1 VRILFACRLQEGLFP
16 ARARPQPF
24 LAEEER
30 RRLAEVSGL
39 KLSEPQDALAAERYL
54 LYATLSRPEEQLF
67 LSWHVADDD
76 GQATPRSLFVDD
88 VCDLFAE
95 SLSMRRACRELGA
108 VEPIQPTAASPG
120 TVGGNLRDERLLD
133 ELRTHV
139 WSASSLENWIGCPV
153 RWFVERMLDPRAFD
167 PDPEPLARGG
177 LAHAALK
184 DTLEGLRR
192 ETGTARLRPQSLG
205 LARELLRAALAE
217 NEPDHPLSVAPERR
231 MAVRRRLRAD
241 LERYLEYATEAG
253 NPLEPRDLEVGFGF
267 AKDDER
273 GEASSL
279 PAAEVGGVRLRGR
292 IDRIDVGAS
301 GEAVIYDYKSSQA
314 PASARWIK
322 DGNLQVAL
330 YMRAVEQ
337 LLELRVVGGFYQ
349 PLSGRDLRARGVLD
363 GDSDT
368 GLQCMDSDLR
378 EHAEVQELLDE
389 AVASAHR
396 GADEAARG
404 QLEARPQTCAFR
416 GGCMYPTICRCER

>member
-1 VRILFACRLQEGLFP
+1 MIRDWLV
-16 ARARPQPF
+16 
-24 LAEEER
+24 
-30 RRLAEVSGL
+30 
-39 KLSEPQDALAAERYL
+39 K
-54 LYATLSRPEEQLF
+54 
-67 LSWHVADDD
+67 
-76 GQATPRSLFVDD
+76 
-88 VCDLFAE
+88 
-95 SLSMRRACRELGA
+95 
-108 VEPIQPTAASPG
+108 
-120 TVGGNLRDERLLD
+120 GGR
-133 ELRTHV
+133 
-139 WSASSLENWIGCPV
+139 ASSAGGGG
-153 RWFVERMLDPRAFD
+153 
-167 PDPEPLARGG
+167 AR
-177 LAHAALK
+177 K
-184 DTLEGLRR
+184 RST
-192 ETGTARLRPQSLG
+192 RP
-205 LARELLRAALAE
+205 
-217 NEPDHPLSVAPERR
+217 PP
-231 MAVRRRLRAD
+231 
-241 LERYLEYATEAG
+241 
-253 NPLEPRDLEVGFGF
+253 GF

-279 PAAEVGGVRLRGR
+279 PAAEIGGVRLRGR

-368 GLQCMDSDLR
+368 GLECMESDLR

-389 AVASAHR
+389 AVASARR